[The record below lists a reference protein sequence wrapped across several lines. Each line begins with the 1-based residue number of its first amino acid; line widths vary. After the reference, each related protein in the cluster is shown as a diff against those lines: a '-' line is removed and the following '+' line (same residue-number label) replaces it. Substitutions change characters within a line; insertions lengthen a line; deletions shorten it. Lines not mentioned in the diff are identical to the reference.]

1 MNGWKQQ
8 WKKKRMHR
16 MIQQTLRMSWITCRH
31 VKCIYIWKSASI
43 LPHECERCTR
53 MGCTSASIHYGSWF
67 SFNSRFSAVATQ
79 HYIFVAIHQQW
90 IPTETQHRT
99 KKNQKKNE
107 KEPPKTKTTTKK
119 PLRVLYRSLMHLPC
133 YTLFANR
140 LSQTVTLPWT
150 HRQTEAFASN
160 VRCINFLDSITT
172 MFYAIVRFAPR
183 ARALL
188 RLHCTSMHLI

>member
-16 MIQQTLRMSWITCRH
+16 MIQEQKKTLRMSWITCRH
-31 VKCIYIWKSASI
+31 VKCIYIYVWKSASI

-99 KKNQKKNE
+99 KKKLKEKWKRTTQDKNNN
-107 KEPPKTKTTTKK
+107 KKTT
-119 PLRVLYRSLMHLPC
+119 PRIISFVDALAVLHSICQSIESNSDCALNPSPNRSVC
-133 YTLFANR
+133 IKC
-140 LSQTVTLPWT
+140 TV
-150 HRQTEAFASN
+150 
-160 VRCINFLDSITT
+160 
-172 MFYAIVRFAPR
+172 Y
-183 ARALL
+183 
-188 RLHCTSMHLI
+188 